1 MQKITKAAEL
11 LALIIMAAFTGTTI
25 SMAIH
30 SRGALVYYYEPHPI
44 ILLIEVVLSVFA
56 VCVGV
61 WMMYELFK
69 TV

>member
-30 SRGALVYYYEPHPI
+30 SRGALVYFYEPNPI
-44 ILLIEVVLSVFA
+44 ILLIEVVLGVFA
-56 VCVGV
+56 LCIGL
-61 WMMYELFK
+61 WMMYGLFK
-69 TV
+69 